1 MKLIPGLNGLR
12 GIAVILVIISHR
24 FPLTHPFH
32 TFPLGSIG
40 VDIFFVLS
48 GFLISRILFENIKE
62 LETENVSKTKMLK
75 NFFFRRILRIFPI
88 YYLTLIF
95 LYLSKGLIGNN
106 FSENA
111 LWYFF
116 YGANYL
122 NYFENKWFG
131 SLAHLWSLSVE
142 EQFYLLWPFLL
153 FFIFKQNK
161 IFFALIICIAFGTI
175 YPFFISGNSSILT
188 LACINAFGIG
198 SLLAYFEILDPS
210 NVTKF
215 LNTIKYILVPTLLLI
230 IINFTIYK
238 IPYFSNRLA
247 VSIIAVAIISYCR
260 YNPSGFIVR
269 YLLGNKI
276 LSFIGMLS
284 YGIYL
289 YHNLI
294 PKYWR
299 YGLFKLGIESSS
311 SFNFLQFSLQTLCII
326 IFSYFSWICIEKPI
340 LKLKKHFV

>member
-24 FPLTHPFH
+24 FPIDHPFH

-62 LETENVSKTKMLK
+62 LESEKVSRTKLVK

-95 LYLSKGLIGNN
+95 IYFSKGLIGNN
-106 FSENA
+106 YSENA

-131 SLAHLWSLSVE
+131 PLAHLWSLSVE

-153 FFIFKQNK
+153 FFIIKQNK
-161 IFFALIICIAFGTI
+161 IFLALIICIAFGTLF
-175 YPFFISGNSSILT
+175 PFFISGNSSILT
-188 LACINAFGIG
+188 LSCINAFGIG
-198 SLLAYFEILDPS
+198 SLLAYFEILDPI

-215 LNTIKYILVPTLLLI
+215 LKTIKYIFIPTLLI
-230 IINFTIYK
+230 VVINFTIYK
-238 IPYFSNRLA
+238 IPYFSNRFA
-247 VSIIAVAIISYCR
+247 ISIIAVAIISYCR
-260 YNPSGFIVR
+260 YYPSSSMVR
-269 YLLGNKI
+269 YLLGNKL
-276 LSFIGMLS
+276 LSLIGMLS

-299 YGLFKLGIESSS
+299 YGLYKLGIETST
-311 SFNFLQFSLQTLCII
+311 SFNYSYFFLQTIFII

-340 LKLKKHFV
+340 LKLKKHFI

>member
-12 GIAVILVIISHR
+12 GFAVILVIIGHR
-24 FPLTHPFH
+24 FPLDHSINI
-32 TFPLGSIG
+32 FPLGSIG

-48 GFLISRILFENIKE
+48 GFLISRILFTNIIDF
-62 LETENVSKTKMLK
+62 NSNMISKKKLVR
-75 NFFFRRILRIFPI
+75 NFFLRRILRIFPI
-88 YYLTLIF
+88 YYLTLLF
-95 LYLSKGLIGNN
+95 LYLTKGLIGN
-106 FSENA
+106 SYEENI
-111 LWYFF
+111 LWYIF

-122 NYFENKWFG
+122 NFFENKWFG

-142 EQFYLLWPFLL
+142 EQFYLVWPFLL
-153 FFIFKQNK
+153 FFIIKQNK
-161 IFFALIICIAFGTI
+161 IFIALIIFIVFGTL
-175 YPFFISGNSSILT
+175 YPYFINGNSQILT

-210 NVTKF
+210 NVSKF
-215 LNTIKYILVPTLLLI
+215 LKTIKYLFIPVLLI
-230 IINFTIYK
+230 VVINYTIFK

-247 VSIIAVAIISYCR
+247 ISIISVGIIGYCR
-260 YNPSGFIVR
+260 YKPQGLIVR
-269 YLLGNKI
+269 YFLENRL

-294 PKYWR
+294 PKYLN
-299 YGLFKLGIESSS
+299 YGFSILGVEISRTFNY
-311 SFNFLQFSLQTLCII
+311 SFFFLQTSLII
-326 IFSYFSWICIEKPI
+326 IFSYFSWIYIEKPI